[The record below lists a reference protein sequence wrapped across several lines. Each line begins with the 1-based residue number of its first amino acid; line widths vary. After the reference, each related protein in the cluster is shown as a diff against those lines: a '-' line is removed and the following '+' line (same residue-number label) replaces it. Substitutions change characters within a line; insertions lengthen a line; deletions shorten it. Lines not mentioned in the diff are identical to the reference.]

1 MRAAIGRV
9 SDFVMQDDD
18 GDCRALLLGGD
29 VVEAHDGEAARLLMR
44 AVRGIADSELALV
57 AAVAP
62 PARPVT
68 PGGLLAPG
76 AAYQRFARKVAGL
89 DDDTASEAL
98 GPLQAADWD
107 LMRH

>member
-57 AAVAP
+57 AAVAHARATGYSWRAVGAWRGL
-62 PARPVT
+62 PAVRPES
-68 PGGLLAPG
+68 
-76 AAYQRFARKVAGL
+76 RRAG
-89 DDDTASEAL
+89 
-98 GPLQAADWD
+98 
-107 LMRH
+107 R